1 MHEEV
6 VIVKKMLYICNR
18 CGQEIKEQGSR
29 IIPHFF
35 DTATEEQLEGITV
48 PEDDGV
54 HFCVECT
61 KAIMAEL
68 TRPPDEEKSGKEHE
82 GGEKKPSGKKRRRL
96 DTGKVMALHRAGW
109 SNGQIA
115 DEMRATERQIYQCIR
130 YQKGK
135 QNPDAEPDG
144 KEQGD
149 EE

>member
-1 MHEEV
+1 MRK
-6 VIVKKMLYICNR
+6 ILYICNQ

-48 PEDDGV
+48 PEDDV
-54 HFCVECT
+54 HFCVGCT
-61 KAIMAEL
+61 KAIMEEL
-68 TRPPDEEKSGKEHE
+68 VRPPNEEKSGEESE
-82 GGEKKPSGKKRRRL
+82 GGEKKTSGKKRRRL
-96 DTGKVMALHRAGW
+96 DTGKVMALHLAGW

-135 QNPDAEPDG
+135 KNPDAEPDG
-144 KEQGD
+144 KEQEN